1 MLRWIICAV
10 LRLALRIYFRRIEVA
25 GLDHIPCDTP
35 IIFVLN
41 HPNALVD
48 PAFLL
53 CLSPRRVSFL
63 AKAPLFRMP
72 VIGYLVRALD
82 SLPVYRQQDAG
93 EDVTQN
99 RETFAAARKLLASG
113 GTIGIC
119 PEGVSHDETR
129 LKRLKSGAS
138 RIALGAVSSGEPLS
152 LQIIPAGL
160 YYTEKTRFRSSALLY
175 FGKPL
180 TVEPVAMEANGN
192 LPRPAVREL
201 SRHIEE
207 AMRKVIL
214 DAEHKEALSLID
226 RAEKIFSSEAATN
239 EAKDSLAR
247 ELELRQRFVEA
258 YVFHRANSPK
268 RVAALAARISRFESE
283 LKQAGIDPADLSLP
297 ASATQTVARL
307 ISRILFLG
315 ILLPMA
321 VLGTIVHYPAYRL
334 GGFVARRFSR
344 EAEDVISTFKIA
356 SALLL
361 FPLTWIA
368 LAVAGYAISGIF
380 PAVALLVLMP
390 WCGYVAI
397 RLFEEIDSFMGS
409 VLALRLF
416 LIRRRSFVRLFA
428 ERVLIRREI
437 QALGEEFLV
446 TK

>member
-1 MLRWIICAV
+1 MIRWIICAV

-25 GLDHIPCDTP
+25 GLEHIPRDTP

-82 SLPVYRQQDAG
+82 SLPAYRQQDAG
-93 EDVTQN
+93 EDVTRN
-99 RETFAAARKLLASG
+99 IETFAAARKLLARG

-119 PEGVSHDETR
+119 PEGVSHDETH

-138 RIALGAVSSGEPLS
+138 RIALGAVSSGEPITLK
-152 LQIIPAGL
+152 IIPAGL

-180 TVEPVAMEANGN
+180 SVEPVLMEDNGAP
-192 LPRPAVREL
+192 PRQAVRDL
-201 SRHIEE
+201 SRRIEE
-207 AMRKVIL
+207 AMREVIL

-226 RAEKIFSSEAATN
+226 RAERIFSSAAFAD
-239 EAKDSLAR
+239 EVGDSLTR
-247 ELELRQRFVEA
+247 ELELRQRFIEG

-268 RVAALAARISRFESE
+268 RVATLAARISRFESE
-283 LKQAGIDPADLSLP
+283 LNQAGIDPADLSLP
-297 ASATQTVARL
+297 QSAAQTIARL
-307 ISRILFLG
+307 ISRVF
-315 ILLPMA
+315 
-321 VLGTIVHYPAYRL
+321 VLGVLFPFALLGAVVHYPAYRL
-334 GGFVARRFSR
+334 GGYVAHRFSR

-361 FPLTWIA
+361 FPLTWI
-368 LAVAGYAISGIF
+368 V
-380 PAVALLVLMP
+380 VALLV
-390 WCGYVAI
+390 VAVYANWQNLHRDVI
-397 RLFEEIDSFMGS
+397 ETTTVTRFTPTPSPS
-409 VLALRLF
+409 ALP
-416 LIRRRSFVRLFA
+416 
-428 ERVLIRREI
+428 
-437 QALGEEFLV
+437 
-446 TK
+446 TP